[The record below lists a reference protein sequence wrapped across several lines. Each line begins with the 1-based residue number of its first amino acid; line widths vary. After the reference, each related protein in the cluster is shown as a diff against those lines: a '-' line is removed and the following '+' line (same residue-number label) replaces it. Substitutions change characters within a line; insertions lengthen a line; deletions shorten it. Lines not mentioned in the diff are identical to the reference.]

1 MKRSFF
7 IVKCTKLIII
17 FATVVL
23 LFYASLK
30 LYDEEKIYQDNIINN
45 NLFTE
50 NVLLYEFVD
59 ADSLQINL
67 QLDEI
72 KNHNNKSIDNK
83 IIEEFYI
90 LYEAA
95 EESYEEDLYEEE
107 YYYEDYCYE
116 EYEYEVTE
124 EVCVIE
130 NSEEVIEEAT
140 VEEVVAEEA
149 VEEATEEVMAVAA
162 AAPTTD
168 TSSDL
173 YLLAHLIEGEA
184 GAYWCSDTLQ
194 LYVGSVV
201 LNRVASGYFPNS
213 IEGVIWDDGQY
224 SCIWDGNF
232 YREPSQRCWDH
243 AQYLLDNGSMLPS
256 NVIFQSQF
264 PQGDGTYV
272 IEGNMY
278 FCYKN

>member
-1 MKRSFF
+1 MRMSFF
-7 IVKCTKLIII
+7 IVKNTKLITI
-17 FATVVL
+17 FAAISFLFFL
-23 LFYASLK
+23 LLG
-30 LYDEEKIYQDNIINN
+30 LYDEENIHQNN
-45 NLFTE
+45 TTNDNLFTE
-50 NVLLYEFVD
+50 NVLIYKSVD
-59 ADSLQINL
+59 AGNPQINL
-67 QLDEI
+67 QLD
-72 KNHNNKSIDNK
+72 KMKSYNNKSIDNK
-83 IIEEFYI
+83 VIEEFYI
-90 LYEAA
+90 LYEAG
-95 EESYEEDLYEEE
+95 EESYEEDFYKEE
-107 YYYEDYCYE
+107 YYYEDYYCE

-124 EVCVIE
+124 EVCEIE
-130 NSEEVIEEAT
+130 SSEEVIEEST
-140 VEEVVAEEA
+140 VEEVVTEEA
-149 VEEATEEVMAVAA
+149 VEESTEEVMAVASVV
-162 AAPTTD
+162 PTTD

-201 LNRVASGYFPNS
+201 LNRVASEYFPNS